1 MYKTIAIALGA
12 TVLSTAALAETIKVP
27 IINKTPIYKQ
37 QAEFIGNVREC
48 QTYTSQSNQ
57 NNGVFN
63 GAGQALKGNGDALF
77 GAIIGGVVGN
87 QFGGGKGKD
96 AATALG
102 AIIGS
107 NIGAGTNEPS
117 RPTTTTVCNDVPQY
131 REVQTITGYKV
142 KYRFG
147 GAVYTAKF
155 NKDPGEYVTLNTHTT
170 HSVKK

>member
-27 IINKTPIYKQ
+27 IINKTPIYAQ

-48 QTYTSQSNQ
+48 QTYTSQNKQ
-57 NNGVFN
+57 NDGVFN

-107 NIGAGTNEPS
+107 NIGAGTNQPS

-131 REVQTITGYKV
+131 REVQTITGYRV

>member
-12 TVLSTAALAETIKVP
+12 TVISTAALAETVQVP
-27 IINKTPIYKQ
+27 IINKTPIYAQ

-48 QTYTSQSNQ
+48 ETYTTQGNN

-107 NIGAGTNEPS
+107 NMGAGTNRPS

-131 REVQTITGYKV
+131 REVQVITGYRV

-147 GAVYTAKF
+147 GAVYTTKYS
-155 NKDPGEYVTLNTHTT
+155 KDPGSYVTIETQTT